1 MDTKQARVVKPPR
14 SMRTVAERR
23 SIVEET
29 LQPGASVAIVAR
41 RHEVNANL
49 VFTWRRLYQQGLLEP
64 DAAITA
70 TRLLPVQV
78 NASSAAP
85 IHDAAGRAKRGVGAI
100 TITLA
105 SGHRIELHAPVDVGS
120 LAPVLD
126 LLLQRC

>member
-1 MDTKQARVVKPPR
+1 
-14 SMRTVAERR
+14 
-23 SIVEET
+23 VEET
-29 LQPGASVAIVAR
+29 LQPGASVATVAR

-64 DAAITA
+64 DASITA

-78 NASSAAP
+78 NAPSAAP
-85 IHDAAGRAKRGVGAI
+85 IRDAAGSGTI

-105 SGHRIELHAPVDVGS
+105 SGHRIELHAPVDVRT

>member
-1 MDTKQARVVKPPR
+1 
-14 SMRTVAERR
+14 MRTVVERR

-29 LQPGASVAIVAR
+29 LQPGASIATVAR

-64 DAAITA
+64 DAAVTA
-70 TRLLPVQV
+70 TRLLPVRV
-78 NASSAAP
+78 NAPSAAL
-85 IHDAAGRAKRGVGAI
+85 IRDAAGSGTI
-100 TITLA
+100 TITLV
-105 SGHRIELHAPVDVGS
+105 SGHRIELHAPVDARS